1 MKTYYLFD
9 DIYAQESD
17 GFFEVNGYIMGN
29 SDFDIEVKVVP
40 YGYEYAAPL
49 VTSSQP
55 NQVSGI
61 NNGTFTSDANA
72 TAALR
77 PATSITGKG
86 SGATFTYLFDG
97 NGDLSTIVADTAG
110 QDYLEGDM
118 LSITTTASHGSQTIQ
133 FRLVK
138 GSNRAELSVYL
149 VHDRVNP
156 LPYEVSQVK
165 ILGTNDRAVL
175 FLREEV

>member
-1 MKTYYLFD
+1 MSVYNLFGSFSGQ
-9 DIYAQESD
+9 ASD
-17 GFFEVNGYIMGN
+17 GFQTVNGYVMTRDN
-29 SDFDIEVKVVP
+29 FDIGAVIVP
-40 YGYEYAAPL
+40 YGDQYAAPL

-77 PATSITGKG
+77 PATTITGNG

-118 LSITTTASHGSQTIQ
+118 LSITTTAAHGSQTIQ
-133 FRLVK
+133 FRLVED
-138 GSNRAELSVYL
+138 SNRAEVTITL
-149 VHDRVNP
+149 VHDQDGPFPSPVR
-156 LPYEVSQVK
+156 QVK
-165 ILGTNDRAVL
+165 VTGTDDRLVL
-175 FLREEV
+175 FLRKQV